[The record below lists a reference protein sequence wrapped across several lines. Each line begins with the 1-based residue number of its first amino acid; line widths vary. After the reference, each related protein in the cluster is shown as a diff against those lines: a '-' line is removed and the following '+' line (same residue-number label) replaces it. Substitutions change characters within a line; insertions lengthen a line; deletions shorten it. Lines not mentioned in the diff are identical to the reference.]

1 MNATT
6 NQENVV
12 YGSVLVIGGGVSG
25 IQSALDLGDSGFKV
39 YLVEKSPTIG
49 GNMARLDKTFP
60 TNDCSTCILSP
71 KLVEAGRHPN
81 IELITNADVTSI
93 EGEAGRFHVTVKE
106 RARFVDADKCTGCG
120 TCAEKCPARV
130 PSEFDEGLGM
140 RRAIYVPFPQAVPLI
155 YKIDKENCL
164 FFKYGRCKICEQVCP
179 AQAIDYEQEPETLI
193 NLDVGAI
200 IVATGYNTLDPGII
214 KEYGHG
220 RYPNVLS
227 SIEFE
232 RMLNASGP
240 TGGHILRPSDSKPPK
255 NIAFIQCVG
264 SRDTRRGV
272 PYCSAVCCTYSTK
285 EAILIKE
292 HLPDC
297 DAEIFHMD
305 IRTFG
310 KGFEEYYNRAK
321 EVYDVK
327 YTRSRVAEVAED
339 PETRSLYLRY
349 VDDEGNYNEK
359 QFDLVILAVGAIPP
373 KGTDELSKV
382 LGIELNKYGFCNTG
396 EFSPLETSRPGIFAA
411 GHITSPKDIPD
422 SVASAS
428 GAASKAAAVISIARS
443 TQVAPKELPPE
454 IDVSDQEPRIGVF
467 ICHCGGNIGNVVNVP
482 EVVEFAKSQPNVVL
496 AQENMYSCSYD
507 ALEKLKEHIQEHDL
521 NRIVI
526 AACSHRTH
534 EPLFQETIREVGL
547 NPYLF
552 EMTNIRDQCSWV
564 HMKEPEKATKKSK
577 DLVEATLAKSVLNKA
592 LEKSE
597 LGVTHSALVIGA
609 GVSGMTV
616 ANDLAS
622 QGFEVNLVERE
633 AELGGNLHN
642 IRSVE
647 NGADSQEFL
656 ESLVSAVEQNPL
668 INVFKKSKVIDVE
681 GYVGNYNV
689 TVDYDGVDQPLE
701 VGAIVVATGGTELKP
716 TEYLYGENESVMTQF
731 EFEEKLYNDNIDSD
745 CVVMIQCVGSR
756 EEGRPYCSRV
766 CCTHALQNALE
777 TIRRNPETN
786 IYVLYRDMRTYGFD
800 EDLYIEATEK
810 GIIFIRY
817 EADDKP
823 VVEENNGLQV
833 LVKDP
838 VLKKTIRLRPDSL
851 VLSTAILPQKD
862 NDVVARLL
870 KVPRTEN
877 GFFLEAHVKL
887 RPIDFAT
894 DGIFVC
900 GLAHSPKNI
909 QESIAQASA
918 AAQHASVIISKNIV
932 LAEGI
937 IALVDEDTCI
947 GCKACDLCPYNAIEY
962 IDKKITLKEFDYYSR
977 KAHVMMALCKG
988 CGKCAGTCPTGAI
1001 KMHHFTEEQISS
1013 QVTVLAH
1020 AGSGGK

>member
-1 MNATT
+1 LIAPET
-6 NQENVV
+6 QENVV
-12 YGSVLVIGGGVSG
+12 YGSVLVIGGGVAG

-81 IELITNADVTSI
+81 IELITNADVTAI
-93 EGEAGRFHVTVKE
+93 DGEAGRFHVTINE
-106 RARFVDADKCTGCG
+106 RSRFVDADKCTGCG
-120 TCAEKCPARV
+120 TCAEKCPTRV
-130 PSEFDEGLGM
+130 PSEFDQGLGM

-155 YKIDKENCL
+155 YKIDQENCL
-164 FFKYGRCKICEQVCP
+164 FFKYGRCKICETVCP
-179 AQAIDYEQEPETLI
+179 AQAIDYEQEPEIVTT
-193 NLDVGAI
+193 LDVGAV
-200 IVATGYNTLDPGII
+200 IVATGYDTLDPGVIR
-214 KEYGHG
+214 EYGHG

-227 SIEFE
+227 SLEFE

-240 TGGHILRPSDSKPPK
+240 TGGHILRPSDSKPPE

-297 DAEIFHMD
+297 EAEIFHMD
-305 IRTFG
+305 VRTFG
-310 KGFEEYYNRAK
+310 KGFEEYYNRAQ

-327 YTRSRVAEVAED
+327 YTRSRVAEVAEE
-339 PETRSLYLRY
+339 PETRSLLIRY
-349 VDDEGNYNEK
+349 VDDEGDYNERE
-359 QFDLVILAVGAIPP
+359 FGLVVLAVGAVPP
-373 KGTDELSKV
+373 KGTDELSGI
-382 LGIELNKYGFCNTG
+382 LGIELDTYGFCKTG

-411 GHITSPKDIPD
+411 GHFTSPKDIPD
-422 SVASAS
+422 SVADAS
-428 GAASKAAAVISIARS
+428 GAAAKAAAVISTARS
-443 TQVAPKELPPE
+443 TQVTPKVLPPE
-454 IDVSDQEPRIGVF
+454 LDVSDQEPRIGAF
-467 ICHCGGNIGNVVNVP
+467 ICHCGGNIGKVVNVP
-482 EVVEFAKSQPNVVL
+482 EVVEFAKTQPNVVL

-507 ALEKLKEHIQEHDL
+507 ALEKLKEQIQEHDL

-564 HMKEPEKATKKSK
+564 HQKEPEKATIKSM
-577 DLVEATLAKSVLNKA
+577 DLVEATIAKAVLNEA
-592 LEKSE
+592 LQKSE
-597 LGVTHSALVIGA
+597 LGVTHSALVIGG
-609 GVSGMTV
+609 GVSGMT
-616 ANDLAS
+616 AASDLAS

-633 AELGGNLHN
+633 SELGGNLRN

-647 NGADSQEFL
+647 NGEGSEEFL
-656 ESLVSAVEQNPL
+656 KALTDKVEQDPR
-668 INVFKKSKVIDVE
+668 INVFKDSEVIDVE
-681 GYVGNYNV
+681 GFVGNYVVNV
-689 TVDYDGVDQPLE
+689 DNDGAGHSME
-701 VGAIVVATGGTELKP
+701 VGAIVVATGGSELKP
-716 TEYLYGENESVMTQF
+716 DEYLYGENSSVMTQF
-731 EFEEKLYNDNIDSD
+731 EFEEKLYDGHVDSD
-745 CVVMIQCVGSR
+745 SVVMIQCVGSR

-777 TIRRNPETN
+777 TKRRKPETDV
-786 IYVLYRDMRTYGFD
+786 YVLYRDMRTYGFD
-800 EDLYIEATEK
+800 EDLYTEATEK

-817 EADDKP
+817 EPEDKP

-838 VLKKTIRLRPDSL
+838 VLKKTLSLRPDSL
-851 VLSTAILPQKD
+851 VLSSAILPQKD
-862 NDVVARLL
+862 NDVLAKLL

-877 GFFLEAHVKL
+877 GFFLEAHMKL
-887 RPIDFAT
+887 RPVDFAT

-900 GLAHSPKNI
+900 GLAHSPKSI
-909 QESIAQASA
+909 QESMSQASA
-918 AAQHASVIISKNIV
+918 AAQHASVILSKNVV
-932 LAEGI
+932 LSEGI
-937 IALVDEDTCI
+937 IALVDEETCI

-962 IDKKITLKEFDYYSR
+962 IDQKISLKEFDYYSR
-977 KAHVMMALCKG
+977 KAHVTMALCKG

-1001 KMHHFTEEQISS
+1001 KMHHFTEEQIHS
-1013 QVTVLAH
+1013 QLTVLAQ
-1020 AGSGGK
+1020 AGGGGK